1 MDKLLER
8 YNLLRLMQEEIEDM
22 KRLKSPSTE
31 IETVIKN
38 LKTNKN
44 IGLDGF
50 TGKFHPTFREELT
63 PFRNSYKILQ
73 RKEHS
78 QAHSMRPP
86 SS

>member
-1 MDKLLER
+1 
-8 YNLLRLMQEEIEDM
+8 MQEEIEDM

-63 PFRNSYKILQ
+63 PF
-73 RKEHS
+73 
-78 QAHSMRPP
+78 
-86 SS
+86 